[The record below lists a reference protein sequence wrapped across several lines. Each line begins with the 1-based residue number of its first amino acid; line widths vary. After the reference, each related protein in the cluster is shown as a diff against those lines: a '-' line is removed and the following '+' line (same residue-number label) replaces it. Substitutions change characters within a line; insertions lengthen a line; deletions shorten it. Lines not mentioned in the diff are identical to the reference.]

1 VFSGYLAG
9 DDYVGALA
17 ALDLKLFLVPG
28 SDGSCRAVREALSMG
43 VPVIAARRGMLPELV
58 QHDETGLVIEDDP
71 ETLASAI
78 LSLLSAPERRR
89 GMGAQARRVAEER
102 FSFRRYAES
111 IAEIYREALATD
123 PTR

>member
-1 VFSGYLAG
+1 
-9 DDYVGALA
+9 
-17 ALDLKLFLVPG
+17 
-28 SDGSCRAVREALSMG
+28 MG